1 MSFSPST
8 SALTVAD
15 KAVLRNLHYDIRH
28 DIRDS
33 RNASH
38 APKCDDDDSTLRP
51 FLDSNSHEGWIFTS
65 WDSSELNTTLNRIF
79 AQPYLR
85 FAKSLVRQDPDV
97 VFITHILL
105 HFTLLLPS
113 AIYLYINF
121 HWLHAVAHTVFAVWN
136 AGPFMLM
143 LHNHIHNNGV
153 LARPYRAFDYVFPY
167 ITGPL
172 MGHTWDSYYYHH
184 VKMHHVEGNGP
195 KDLSTTIF
203 YQRDEITEFLKYL
216 GSFLV
221 ITWIQLP
228 IYFWRNKKYA
238 LAAKSLVSEC
248 ASMGAIFTVAYLNTR
263 PAVFTL
269 LLPWA
274 IVRIGM
280 MIGNWGQ
287 HCLVDNV
294 DPMSD
299 FRSSITLIDVSVRPT
314 SQT

>member
-1 MSFSPST
+1 
-8 SALTVAD
+8 
-15 KAVLRNLHYDIRH
+15 
-28 DIRDS
+28 
-33 RNASH
+33 
-38 APKCDDDDSTLRP
+38 
-51 FLDSNSHEGWIFTS
+51 
-65 WDSSELNTTLNRIF
+65 
-79 AQPYLR
+79 
-85 FAKSLVRQDPDV
+85 
-97 VFITHILL
+97 
-105 HFTLLLPS
+105 
-113 AIYLYINF
+113 
-121 HWLHAVAHTVFAVWN
+121 
-136 AGPFMLM
+136 
-143 LHNHIHNNGV
+143 
-153 LARPYRAFDYVFPY
+153 
-167 ITGPL
+167 
-172 MGHTWDSYYYHH
+172 
-184 VKMHHVEGNGP
+184 MHHVEGNGP